1 MMQTDVKGATCAAN
15 GSTTAFNG
23 RTRLKGLWYSA
34 TGASTIAVKDNA
46 TTLFTLTIGAAGALW
61 VIFRGDPAAL
71 LRLEVGR
78 GEVISLALPYEC
90 SGCGAERGR
99 TVHASWLTPA
109 VRSISVA
116 VTISASG

>member
-46 TTLFTLTIGAAGALW
+46 TTLFTLTIGAAESNYVLLPGEGALVQTSL
-61 VIFRGDPAAL
+61 VITNG
-71 LRLEVGR
+71 
-78 GEVISLALPYEC
+78 S
-90 SGCGAERGR
+90 
-99 TVHASWLTPA
+99 A
-109 VRSISVA
+109 VASVA
-116 VTISASG
+116 FYG

>member
-46 TTLFTLTIGAAGALW
+46 TTLFTLTIGAAESNYVLLPGEGVLVQTSL
-61 VIFRGDPAAL
+61 VITNGSAVAA
-71 LRLEVGR
+71 VVFYG
-78 GEVISLALPYEC
+78 
-90 SGCGAERGR
+90 
-99 TVHASWLTPA
+99 
-109 VRSISVA
+109 
-116 VTISASG
+116 

>member
-46 TTLFTLTIGAAGALW
+46 TTLFTLTIGAAESNYVLLPGEGVVVQTSL
-61 VIFRGDPAAL
+61 VITNG
-71 LRLEVGR
+71 
-78 GEVISLALPYEC
+78 S
-90 SGCGAERGR
+90 
-99 TVHASWLTPA
+99 TVA
-109 VRSISVA
+109 SVA
-116 VTISASG
+116 FYG

>member
-46 TTLFTLTIGAAGALW
+46 TTLFTLTIGAAESNYVLLPGEGVLVQTSL
-61 VIFRGDPAAL
+61 VITNSAA
-71 LRLEVGR
+71 
-78 GEVISLALPYEC
+78 
-90 SGCGAERGR
+90 
-99 TVHASWLTPA
+99 
-109 VRSISVA
+109 VA
-116 VTISASG
+116 GVAFYG